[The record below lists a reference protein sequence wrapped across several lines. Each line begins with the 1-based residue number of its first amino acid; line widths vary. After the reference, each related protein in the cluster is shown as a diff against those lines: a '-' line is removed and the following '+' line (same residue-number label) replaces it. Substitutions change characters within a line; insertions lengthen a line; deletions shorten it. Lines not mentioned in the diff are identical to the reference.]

1 MTEENEDIKIEEYED
16 IKVNKKLW
24 LFWVILIV
32 ILVVWWQIAF
42 FIALSML

>member
-1 MTEENEDIKIEEYED
+1 MTEKNETIKVEEGED

-32 ILVVWWQIAF
+32 GLVVWWQIAF

>member
-1 MTEENEDIKIEEYED
+1 MTEENEDIKIEEDED

-24 LFWVILIV
+24 LFWVILITV
-32 ILVVWWQIAF
+32 LVVWWQIAF

>member
-1 MTEENEDIKIEEYED
+1 MTEENEDIKIEEDED

>member
-1 MTEENEDIKIEEYED
+1 MTEKNEDIKIEENED

-32 ILVVWWQIAF
+32 VLVVWWQIAF

>member
-1 MTEENEDIKIEEYED
+1 MTENNEDIKIEEDED

-24 LFWVILIV
+24 LFWVIIITV
-32 ILVVWWQIAF
+32 LVVWWQIAF

>member
-1 MTEENEDIKIEEYED
+1 MTEKNENIKIEEVEDIKI
-16 IKVNKKLW
+16 NKKLW

-32 ILVVWWQIAF
+32 VLVVWWQIAF

>member
-1 MTEENEDIKIEEYED
+1 MTEKNEDIKMEEVED

-32 ILVVWWQIAF
+32 VLVVWRQTAF
-42 FIALSML
+42 FIALYML

>member
-1 MTEENEDIKIEEYED
+1 MTEKNEDIKIEEIED

-32 ILVVWWQIAF
+32 ILVVWWQITF
-42 FIALSML
+42 LIALSKL

>member
-1 MTEENEDIKIEEYED
+1 MTEKEDDIKID
-16 IKVNKKLW
+16 KKLW

-42 FIALSML
+42 FIALCML

>member
-1 MTEENEDIKIEEYED
+1 MTEKNEDIKIEETED
-16 IKVNKKLW
+16 IKINKKLW

-42 FIALSML
+42 FITLSML

>member
-1 MTEENEDIKIEEYED
+1 MTEKNETIKIEEDED

-32 ILVVWWQIAF
+32 VLVVWWQIAF

>member
-1 MTEENEDIKIEEYED
+1 MTEKNEDIKIEEDED

-32 ILVVWWQIAF
+32 VLVVWWQIAF

>member
-1 MTEENEDIKIEEYED
+1 MTEENEDIKIEEDED

-32 ILVVWWQIAF
+32 VLVVWWQIAF